1 MFLRPG
7 AGISSLEES
16 GFLSARKGEH
26 ELCQSWNQQNLQ
38 LHEAHYAIVQL
49 GMIASSKRGSL
60 QIPARRRQL
69 FNVHRERAQLQTPVS
84 RLMNGSEHRAIVP
97 GVQQHSPI
105 SVVPTQQRGP
115 KHCQKLQHENRM
127 QHIACPRRIE
137 QWGGM
142 PIHYSILV

>member
-1 MFLRPG
+1 MVLRPG

-60 QIPARRRQL
+60 RILVRRRQL

-84 RLMNGSEHRAIVP
+84 RVMNGSDHRAIVL
-97 GVQQHSPI
+97 GVYQNSATRI
-105 SVVPTQQRGP
+105 SATHMKGP
-115 KHCQKLQHENRM
+115 N
-127 QHIACPRRIE
+127 
-137 QWGGM
+137 
-142 PIHYSILV
+142 

>member
-49 GMIASSKRGSL
+49 GMIASSKRVSL
-60 QIPARRRQL
+60 LILVRRRQL
-69 FNVHRERAQLQTPVS
+69 FNVHRARAQLQTPVS
-84 RLMNGSEHRAIVP
+84 SLMNASEHRAQLP
-97 GVQQHSPI
+97 GVSEHSPI
-105 SVVPTQQRGP
+105 
-115 KHCQKLQHENRM
+115 
-127 QHIACPRRIE
+127 
-137 QWGGM
+137 
-142 PIHYSILV
+142 